1 MKKFLWKIMAVLA
14 IVALPFVVASC
25 NSDEDEGPKTYTWVW
40 TLQNT
45 SLGSSATTAERAA
58 ALAAEGEVN
67 QLLAASFKVQG
78 FKVDAENQKFTI
90 ETEESVSLYDNKVKS
105 AVYAVLANA
114 NLADITKPLPS
125 SSKIV
130 VKRGSTTVIENKLK

>member
-1 MKKFLWKIMAVLA
+1 MKNLWKIMAALM
-14 IVALPFVVASC
+14 IIALPFVVASC
-25 NSDEDEGPKTYTWVW
+25 GSDDEEVGPKTYTWAW

-45 SLGSSATTAERAA
+45 SLGSSATTVQKTD

-67 QLLAASFKVQG
+67 LLLAAAFKAQG
-78 FKVDAENQKFTI
+78 FTVDAQNQKFTI
-90 ETEESVSLYDNKVKS
+90 ETEELPTLFDNKVKS
-105 AVYAVLANA
+105 AVYAVLSQPT
-114 NLADITKPLPS
+114 LSDIVQPLPA